1 MRRREFVMLVGS
13 AAAWPL
19 KARAQ
24 QANIATIGYFS
35 GRSPDEEEEYRAAF
49 LRSLRQTGFVDGHNL
64 KIEYRFSN
72 GQDDQLPSI
81 ANDLARRQVNA
92 LVTTDTPSAL
102 AAKRATTTIPIVFSV
117 GSDPVKLALVDSINR
132 PGGNAT
138 GVYVVASELG
148 PKRLQLIS
156 EIVPRAELIACIVD
170 LGSVAGP
177 AQINAM
183 QAAATA
189 MGQKILVLS
198 AATESEIEKA
208 FVTLV
213 EQKADAIVYGANLFF
228 QVARKQLL
236 ALAAQHAIP
245 AMYVWP
251 EFVRAGGLMSYSSSR
266 SESGTQIGAY
276 ASQILK
282 GAKPADLPVVQSS
295 KFDFAINVK
304 TAKALGLTIPPS
316 LLATADE
323 VIE

>member
-1 MRRREFVMLVGS
+1 
-13 AAAWPL
+13 
-19 KARAQ
+19 
-24 QANIATIGYFS
+24 
-35 GRSPDEEEEYRAAF
+35 
-49 LRSLRQTGFVDGHNL
+49 
-64 KIEYRFSN
+64 
-72 GQDDQLPSI
+72 
-81 ANDLARRQVNA
+81 
-92 LVTTDTPSAL
+92 
-102 AAKRATTTIPIVFSV
+102 
-117 GSDPVKLALVDSINR
+117 VDSINR

-148 PKRLQLIS
+148 PKRLQLIR

-177 AQINAM
+177 AQANAM
-183 QAAATA
+183 QAAAKA

-228 QVARKQLL
+228 QVARKQLV
-236 ALAAQHAIP
+236 ALAVQHAIP
-245 AMYVWP
+245 AIYVWP

-266 SESGTQIGAY
+266 SEAGTQIGAY
-276 ASQILK
+276 ASRMLK
-282 GAKPADLPVVQSS
+282 GTKPADLPVIQSS
-295 KFDFAINVK
+295 KFDFAVNVK